1 MLSSVA
7 NRLYWVARYLERA
20 ENTARILNVY
30 TNLLLDLPSEAGV
43 SWLHM
48 VRSAWCAEAVSM
60 VRQWP
65 QERSA
70 IRFMTANLDNPSS
83 IQASIHNAR
92 ENLRTLRDLVPK
104 EAFES
109 ANALYLYGNTR
120 LSRAT
125 NRSARFAILS
135 EIVER
140 CQQITGLFAGTMS
153 HNEAYQFMR
162 LGRNLERAD
171 MTTRIVDVA
180 GELLATEADAISD
193 FDTTLWVNVLRTLSA
208 YQAYRQSVKS
218 RITPVRVLYFL
229 LNDAAFPRSFAHC
242 LGELQTSAAGIAA
255 NEPVLAAIDNARRY
269 FLTLSL
275 RDLAREHLHQH
286 MDDLQR
292 ELGRVHAA
300 VVATWIAPTAIH

>member
-43 SWLHM
+43 SWQHM
-48 VRSAWCAEAVSM
+48 VHTAGCAEAFEK
-60 VRQWP
+60 VRHWP
-65 QERSA
+65 MERSA

-83 IQASIHNAR
+83 IQSSINYAR

-109 ANALYLYGNTR
+109 ANALYLFGNSR
-120 LSRAT
+120 LSRAA
-125 NRSARFAILS
+125 NRGARFEILS
-135 EIVER
+135 EVVER

-153 HNEAYQFMR
+153 HNDAYQFMK

-180 GELLATEADAISD
+180 GELLATEADTIGD
-193 FDTTLWVNVLRTLSA
+193 FDTTLWVNVLKTMSA

-218 RITPVRVLYFL
+218 RITPVRVLHFL
-229 LNDAAFPRSFAHC
+229 LNDIAFPRSVAHC
-242 LGELQTSAAGIAA
+242 LNELHTSAAQIPANQPVITAIAGTQQH
-255 NEPVLAAIDNARRY
+255 
-269 FLTLSL
+269 FSQLSI

-286 MDDLQR
+286 MDDLQQ
-292 ELGRVHAA
+292 ELGRIHTTI
-300 VVATWIAPTAIH
+300 VATWISPTEIH